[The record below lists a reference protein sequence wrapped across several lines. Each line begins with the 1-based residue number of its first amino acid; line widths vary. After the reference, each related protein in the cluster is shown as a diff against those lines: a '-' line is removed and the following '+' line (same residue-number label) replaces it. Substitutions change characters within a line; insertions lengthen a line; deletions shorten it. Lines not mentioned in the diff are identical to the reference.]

1 MRDPQIPFTKEGYE
15 KIQKEYDEL
24 HVTRKDAVI
33 ELARAR
39 DMGDRSE
46 NAAYKVARQ
55 RLSSID
61 SRIRH
66 LGRLL
71 RFGKIVEP
79 PKTEEVG
86 IGSTV
91 VIDDGMSHKTY
102 TIVGSYESDIPNG
115 KLSCYSPIGK
125 ALMGKKLHEE
135 IRVLAPAGQ
144 LRYRIISIL
153 YT

>member
-1 MRDPQIPFTKEGYE
+1 MKNPSIPFTKEGYA
-15 KIQKEYDEL
+15 KIQKEYDDL
-24 HVTRKDAVI
+24 QTTRKDAVV

-79 PKTEEVG
+79 PKTGEVG

-91 VIDDGMSHKTY
+91 VIDDGTSQKTF
-102 TIVGSYESDIPNG
+102 TIVGSYESDISNG

-125 ALMGKKLHEE
+125 ALMGKKVYDE
-135 IRVLAPAGQ
+135 IRVFVPAGE
-144 LRYRIISIL
+144 LRYKITSIA
-153 YT
+153 